1 MFESECFVIH
11 HFLLCKPISSHQSIM
26 PSSGPNP
33 PRSLIY
39 PHPFLHPPK
48 TKYDLLPSSYPI
60 TAFEASRAGLES
72 AHIKE
77 QSQIF
82 SSSPFV
88 LNDQT
93 LSNLWKQP
101 MSKQDAHRFCW
112 KDCAVYVTVDL
123 RDEFASTAVGLERV
137 FNFLYRTWFRDD
149 EAHLEVGH
157 FFGRAVRCSETGGL
171 KTIQEIVEA
180 HRVICERVTEKQADE
195 GADED
200 EVFEWNR
207 RHQSFV
213 LKRSFEKF
221 FVLVNQTD

>member
-1 MFESECFVIH
+1 
-11 HFLLCKPISSHQSIM
+11 M
-26 PSSGPNP
+26 PSSSQPNT

-39 PHPFLHPPK
+39 PHPLLHPPK

-60 TAFEASRAGLES
+60 TALEASRAGLES

-93 LSNLWKQP
+93 LSNLRQHP

-123 RDEFASTAVGLERV
+123 GDEFASTGVGVERV
-137 FNFLYRTWFRDD
+137 FNFLYRTWFRDG
-149 EAHLEVGH
+149 EAHLDVGH
-157 FFGRAVRCSETGGL
+157 FFGRAVRCWEPGGL
-171 KTIQEIVEA
+171 ETIKEIVEA
-180 HRVICERVTEKQADE
+180 HRLVCERVREKQADE

-207 RHQSFV
+207 RHGGFV
-213 LKRSFEKF
+213 LKRSFERF
-221 FVLVNQTD
+221 FVVVDRAGWWERGVLVVRSERAKEVEGGR